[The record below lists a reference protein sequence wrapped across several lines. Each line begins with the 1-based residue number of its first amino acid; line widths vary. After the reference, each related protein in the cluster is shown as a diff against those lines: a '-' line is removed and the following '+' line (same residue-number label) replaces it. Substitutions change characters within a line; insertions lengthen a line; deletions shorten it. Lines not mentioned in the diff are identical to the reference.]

1 MITVGVA
8 IISKN
13 NKILIGKRS
22 SNVPFT
28 GLWEFPG
35 GKLEKNE
42 TPQHAIERE
51 LKEELNVKS
60 IVKEKF
66 LELLWKYKNKTYN
79 LLIYHTEIIDDSALE
94 LNVHDEIKYVT
105 IDEAY
110 NYDLLESNYKI
121 LDKLK

>member
-1 MITVGVA
+1 MITKVGVA

-42 TPQHAIERE
+42 TPQQAIERE
-51 LKEELNVKS
+51 LKEELNVES

-66 LELLWKYKNKTYN
+66 LELLWEYKNKTYN
-79 LLIYHTEIIDDSALE
+79 LLIYHTKINDSTLE

-110 NYDLLESNYKI
+110 NYDLLKSNYKI